1 MKRNLFTSFMLAL
14 CLGLSALILTACGKT
29 DYDMSGV
36 AFNDI
41 TKDYTE
47 STVILTEND
56 LEGTLPE
63 GVEVSFEYFSDEER
77 TQTIIAKDAGIYYV
91 TAKFTGDNKHNAI
104 LQEHTQIQQTTK

>member
-14 CLGLSALILTACGKT
+14 CLGLSALVLTACGKT

-63 GVEVSFEYFSDEER
+63 GVEVSFEYFSDEEEMAVIMYLKTER
-77 TQTIIAKDAGIYYV
+77 
-91 TAKFTGDNKHNAI
+91 
-104 LQEHTQIQQTTK
+104 